1 MVAEASGNSQI
12 TQSKKEVAVL
22 LAELEKL
29 KIPKDKEVPP
39 VVVQP
44 SGSGMSESFVRNRL
58 FKPFQSTKAGGMGI
72 GANVD
77 TKTAI
82 AVQLGNLLGTIL
94 TSRGKP
100 SKMAEPLA
108 FGVIGLVD
116 VSVNRWLSQPGSDV
130 TSAELAEFLERSI
143 WQVLDGNLRSIGA
156 DITLSTPIADL

>member
-1 MVAEASGNSQI
+1 MTDLTPTLTPQGTVGEAISRAVETYLQWIVKYPRLHHFLGKGSPS
-12 TQSKKEVAVL
+12 TRATGSK
-22 LAELEKL
+22 
-29 KIPKDKEVPP
+29 
-39 VVVQP
+39 VVT
-44 SGSGMSESFVRNRL
+44 G
-58 FKPFQSTKAGGMGI
+58 
-72 GANVD
+72 

-143 WQVLDGNLRSIGA
+143 WQVLDGNLRSIGV